1 MAETASLIPPTPS
14 ADAYASQGD
23 RPLIAPSDDP
33 IALFGQWL
41 AEARQGEISDANAM
55 TLATVDAQGWPDARI
70 VLLKDFSASG
80 FTFYTNLGS
89 AKAEQIGATGAAALL
104 FHWKSNERQVRLRG
118 RVEAVPAAASDAYFA
133 ERARESQIGAWASDQ
148 SRPLASR
155 GALEAR
161 IALFTDT
168 YKDEEAVPR
177 PPYWGGYQLVPSTI
191 EFWQSQA
198 FRLHDRRLYALDLAS
213 GTWTQTRLNP

>member
-1 MAETASLIPPTPS
+1 DGL
-14 ADAYASQGD
+14 
-23 RPLIAPSDDP
+23 
-33 IALFGQWL
+33 
-41 AEARQGEISDANAM
+41 
-55 TLATVDAQGWPDARI
+55 PDARI
-70 VLLKDFSASG
+70 VLLKDFSEDG

-89 AKAEQIGATGAAALL
+89 AKAGQLAKNGAAALL

-118 RVEAVPAAASDAYFA
+118 RVVPVSPKAADAYFA

-161 IALFTDT
+161 VALFTET
-168 YKDEEAVPR
+168 YSDEEKVPR
-177 PPYWGGYQLVPSTI
+177 PPYWGGYCLVPSSI

-198 FRLHDRRLYALDLAS
+198 YRLHDRRLYSYDAAS
-213 GTWTQTRLNP
+213 KGWSQQRLNP

>member
-1 MAETASLIPPTPS
+1 MADPASLIPPTPD
-14 ADAYASQGD
+14 AEAYAAQGD

-33 IALFGQWL
+33 IALFGHWL
-41 AEARQGEISDANAM
+41 SEATQSEISDPNAM
-55 TLATVDAQGWPDARI
+55 TLATVDAYGWPDARI
-70 VLLKDFSASG
+70 VLLKDFSAAG

-89 AKAEQIGATGAAALL
+89 AKADQLGATGAAALL

-118 RVEAVPAAASDAYFA
+118 RVEAVPEAVSDAYFA

-148 SRPLASR
+148 SRVLTAR

-161 IALFTDT
+161 VALFTDS
-168 YKDEEAVPR
+168 YKDDETIPR
-177 PPYWGGYQLVPSTI
+177 PPYWGGFQLIPTTM

-198 FRLHDRRLYALDLAS
+198 FRLHDRRLYVLDVETSVWA
-213 GTWTQTRLNP
+213 QMRLNP

>member
-1 MAETASLIPPTPS
+1 MADPASLIPPTPD
-14 ADAYASQGD
+14 AKAYAAQGD

-33 IALFGQWL
+33 IALFGHWL
-41 AEARQGEISDANAM
+41 SEATQSEISDPNAM
-55 TLATVDAQGWPDARI
+55 TLATVDAYGWPDARI
-70 VLLKDFSASG
+70 VLLKDFSAAG

-89 AKAEQIGATGAAALL
+89 AKADQLGATGAAALL

-118 RVEAVPAAASDAYFA
+118 RVEAVPEAVSDAYFA

-148 SRPLASR
+148 SRVLTAR

-161 IALFTDT
+161 VALFTDS
-168 YKDEEAVPR
+168 YKDDETIPR
-177 PPYWGGYQLVPSTI
+177 PPYWGGFQLIPTTM

-198 FRLHDRRLYALDLAS
+198 FRLHDRRLYVLDVETSVWA
-213 GTWTQTRLNP
+213 QMRLNP

>member
-1 MAETASLIPPTPS
+1 MAASASLIPPTPS
-14 ADAYASQGD
+14 ADAYGAQED
-23 RPLIAPSDDP
+23 RPLIPEAGEP

-41 AEARQGEISDANAM
+41 GEARAGEISDANAM
-55 TLATVDAQGWPDARI
+55 TLATVDADGLPDARI
-70 VLLKDFSASG
+70 VLLKDFSEDG

-89 AKAEQIGATGAAALL
+89 AKAGQLAKNGAAALL

-118 RVEAVPAAASDAYFA
+118 RVVPVSPKAADAYFA

-161 IALFTDT
+161 VALFTET
-168 YKDEEAVPR
+168 YSDEEKVPR
-177 PPYWGGYQLVPSTI
+177 PPYWGGYCLVPSSI

-198 FRLHDRRLYALDLAS
+198 YRLHDRRLYSYDAAS
-213 GTWTQTRLNP
+213 KGWSQQRLNP